1 MNHETDHNPVG
12 YHHVVRRVSLA
23 DAGGLVRL
31 LMLFEHYNEI
41 PVTNWPYRYFKPHEI
56 ACKGTG
62 QLLVNA
68 EAISGLDNLR
78 SLLGHPI
85 RLSSAFRSVYHN
97 SKIGGA
103 PLSVHSIKAPK
114 GAGSAFD
121 IVLEGRDKDTIRK
134 VAQQCG
140 FKGFGMRYQTFIHI
154 DMGRSRSW

>member
-1 MNHETDHNPVG
+1 VSYATDNYTVS
-12 YHHVVRRVSLA
+12 YHYFIRRVSLA
-23 DAGGLVRL
+23 NASGLVRL
-31 LMLFEHYNEI
+31 LMLFDHYNEI

-68 EAISGLDNLR
+68 EAISGLDNMR

-103 PLSVHSIKAPK
+103 PLSVHSVKAPT

-121 IVLEGRDKDTIRK
+121 IVLEGRDKETIRQ
-134 VAQQCG
+134 VAEQCG
-140 FKGFGMRYQTFIHI
+140 FKGFGMRYRTFIHI
-154 DMGRSRSW
+154 DMGRRRQW

>member
-1 MNHETDHNPVG
+1 M
-12 YHHVVRRVSLA
+12 LA
-23 DAGGLVRL
+23 AGASQLIL
-31 LMLFEHYNEI
+31 AIEMLFEHFNEI
-41 PVTNWPYRYFKPHEI
+41 PLGGWHFRYFKPNEV

-62 QLLVNA
+62 QLFINA
-68 EAISGLDNLR
+68 EALSGLDNLR

-103 PLSVHSIKAPK
+103 PLSVHSVKAPK

-121 IVLEGRDKDTIRK
+121 IVLEGRDKETIRK
-134 VAQQCG
+134 VAQECG

-154 DMGRSRSW
+154 DMGRRRTW

>member
-1 MNHETDHNPVG
+1 MSYATDHDPVG
-12 YHHVVRRVSLA
+12 YHYFVRRVSLA

-31 LMLFEHYNEI
+31 LMLFDHYNDI
-41 PVTNWPYRYFKPHEI
+41 PVTTWPYRYFKPHEI

-68 EAISGLDNLR
+68 EALSGLDNLR

-97 SKIGGA
+97 SKIGGP
-103 PLSVHSIKAPK
+103 PLSGHSVKAQK

-121 IVLEGRDKDTIRK
+121 IVLEGRDKETIRH

-140 FKGFGMRYQTFIHI
+140 FEGFGMRYQTFIHI
-154 DMGRSRSW
+154 DMGRRRQW